1 MPTAT
6 SPETFDFL
14 GARARV
20 LSEGLV
26 ELRDVPAGDMPP
38 LHVHHDHDEG
48 FYVLSGSITL
58 YLPDDQRVSLLPGDY
73 FLAPRGVPHTYR
85 VADDSPASILANSIP
100 SAFENF
106 VAAVGALDEQDPQS
120 VNAVAAEHGID
131 ILGPPGTMP

>member
-1 MPTAT
+1 MIAQI
-6 SPETFDFL
+6 ETVNFL

-26 ELRDVPAGDMPP
+26 ELLDHPAGAMPP

-48 FYVLSGSITL
+48 FYVLSGSVTL
-58 YLPDDQRVSLLPGDY
+58 YMPGERSVTLGAGDY

-85 VADDSPASILANSIP
+85 VADDGPASWLCNSVP
-100 SAFENF
+100 PAFEKF
-106 VAAVGALDEQDPQS
+106 VAAVGALEQQDPET
-120 VNAVAAEHGID
+120 VTRIAAEHGIE